1 MNSKELSRKNKQN
14 EVNGFIKVKN
24 LLKPLRKSSSV
35 PSLQMTEAEFQ
46 GYTDH
51 DFDENEVSILIVI

>member
-35 PSLQMTEAEFQ
+35 PSLQTTEAEFQ
-46 GYTDH
+46 RYTDH
-51 DFDENEVSILIVI
+51 DFDEHEVSIQIVI